1 MKNIVKI
8 SLLVIGSFVAVSINA
23 QDVKKFSLKEAQDY
37 AVMNSFNAKLSQIDI
52 EAANKSVQEAVSI
65 GLPQVTADVTYQDF
79 LELPT
84 SLIPAEFFGG
94 APGEF
99 AAVKFGTKYNLTAG
113 ATVNQLLFDG
123 SYIIGVQG
131 ARKYKEKMKQL
142 GEKTEQE
149 VRTDVEQAY
158 LTVLIAMENKKFLDE
173 NLSNIDSTLFETEQ
187 LYQNGFLEESAVDQL
202 KLLAATMKNNIS
214 KADRMIETTKK
225 ALKFQMGMSMEDK
238 LEVTDQ
244 LETLYGDVNVDALS
258 STNFDVTK
266 NIEYQLAETEL
277 TLTGYLVKLEKA
289 KYLPSLGAFLN
300 YQQQAQRNQ
309 WTFFDN
315 DKDWF
320 PTTVWGVKL
329 SIPIWD
335 SFKTSAKVRQAQLNY
350 MKVEE
355 AKKQTEKGLNLKYQ
369 TAKSDFEN
377 AYTEL
382 QTAKEGLDLAQKIH
396 NKTLVKYNEGIS
408 SHLDIMQTENQLL
421 QNQVAYISSL
431 FELMKAKS
439 ELNKILVTY

>member
-1 MKNIVKI
+1 MRSVIKI
-8 SLLVIGSFVAVSINA
+8 SLVLIAGFALVSANA

-37 AVMNSFNAKLSQIDI
+37 AVINNFNAKLSLIDI
-52 EAANKSVQEAVSI
+52 ESANKSVQEAVSV
-65 GLPQVTADVTYQDF
+65 GLPQVTADVTYQDY

-94 APGEF
+94 APGQF
-99 AAVKFGTKYNLTAG
+99 AAVQFGTKYNLTAG
-113 ATVNQLLFDG
+113 ASVNQLLFDG

-131 ARKYKEKMKQL
+131 ARKYKDKMKQL
-142 GEKTEQE
+142 GQKTEQE
-149 VRTDVEQAY
+149 VKTDVEQAY
-158 LTVLIAMENKKFLDE
+158 LTVLIAMENKKFLDD
-173 NLSNIDSTLFETEQ
+173 NLGNIDSTLYETEQ

-238 LEVTDQ
+238 IEVTDE
-244 LETLYGDVNVDALS
+244 LETLYEGVDAEALS
-258 STNFDVTK
+258 NANFDVTK

-277 TLTGYLVKLEKA
+277 ILTNYLVRLEKA
-289 KYLPSLGAFLN
+289 KYLPSLRAFLN
-300 YQQQAQRNQ
+300 YQQQAQRNE
-309 WTFFDN
+309 WTFFDS

-335 SFKTSAKVRQAQLNY
+335 SFKTPAKVRQAQLNY

-355 AKKQTEKGLNLKYQ
+355 AKKQTEKGLVLKYE
-369 TAKSDFEN
+369 TAKSDFQN

-382 QTAKEGLDLAQKIH
+382 QTSKEGLDLAQKIH
-396 NKTLVKYNEGIS
+396 DKTLVKYNEGIS

-421 QNQVAYISSL
+421 QNQASYISSL

-439 ELNKILVTY
+439 ELNKVLMTY